1 MMKKYTTFL
10 VLAFTLFVVS
20 VLAAPPT
27 GAPTVNDE
35 EAWVPFFPKEVRQLK
50 DGKIVVR
57 RTTQSGK
64 NNSTTN
70 IIVAAFI
77 ADVHIDEAYGILRD
91 ADKQHEYT
99 KMLLESKV
107 VSRNDEYEVV
117 YSKMKFMI
125 WNFEHQ
131 TLRRHDDSKYRIW
144 WSLNPDFDNS
154 FARFNGYYQFYYVD
168 DDHTLVKYGVDMI
181 VTVFIPAGVQQSIIR
196 NDLPRGLDDIRKR
209 LNSHG
214 QYKVKK

>member
-1 MMKKYTTFL
+1 MMKKYTTSL
-10 VLAFTLFVVS
+10 VLAFALFIVPVF
-20 VLAAPPT
+20 AAPPT

-50 DGKIVVR
+50 DGKIAVR
-57 RTTQSGK
+57 RTTQPGE

-77 ADVHIDEAYGILRD
+77 ADVHIDEAYRILKE

-99 KMLLESKV
+99 KMLLESKIV
-107 VSRNDEYEVV
+107 FQNDEYMVV
-117 YSKMKFMI
+117 YSKIKFMI

-131 TLRRHDDSKYRIW
+131 TVRRHDDSKYRIW
-144 WSLNPDFDNS
+144 WSLDPDFDNS
-154 FARFNGYYQFYYVD
+154 FARFNGYYQLYYMD

-181 VTVFIPAGVQQSIIR
+181 ITVFIPAGVQQSIIR
-196 NDLPRGLDDIRKR
+196 NDLPRGLDNIRKR
-209 LNSHG
+209 INSHG
-214 QYKVKK
+214 QYRVKK